1 MSGDRARMALFDLM
15 RATPVLSNTATMLA
29 SRRIKAVD
37 LVGREP
43 ADAGA
48 EAGAQR
54 NDRYKHQDDA
64 SSVKP
69 ERRVMRDVVLAE
81 EDAGARARFP
91 APLDRLAIGASWRQ
105 NRAVAVCYFAGIF
118 EPVRVAH
125 EPAYRGAHD
134 GAEHPP
140 GKP

>member
-43 ADAGA
+43 ADAGS
-48 EAGAQR
+48 EPGAQR

-64 SSVKP
+64 PGVKS
-69 ERRVMRDVVLAE
+69 ERRVARDVILAE
-81 EDAGARARFP
+81 EDSGDRARFP
-91 APLDRLAIGASWRQ
+91 APLDRLAIGACGRQ
-105 NRAVAVCYFAGIF
+105 NRALHVCYFAGIF
-118 EPVRVAH
+118 EPVRVPH
-125 EPAYRGAHD
+125 EPA
-134 GAEHPP
+134 
-140 GKP
+140 